1 MGDNIAGSDNY
12 IGKSTSVQSGVLS
25 LLSLRG
31 NSSGTEAQSNS
42 SADRAAALTGI
53 SEEQIRERA
62 INILREEVQSGSSMP
77 AGTQKLTG
85 PGKEPESA
93 AAKAEYWF
101 NRFDSNERTGFYE
114 LKGWVSQTE
123 LNRSEKEATS
133 VREKELISALKTDFD
148 VIKRLNNDWGEDQ
161 SFTLEDMKMYFKVSS
176 GYMDKLKESLSK
188 AAPDLSEADRESVH
202 KVVSAAFQGTRRSFA
217 RAIGKLDEN
226 PNRERMLQMVAEQLD
241 GENIRVTSNSEQL
254 KLRWSALN
262 GQHSINF
269 DTAGLTDIFTPGRR
283 SYYFDETHV
292 FDEARLR
299 IIRNLAEKIK

>member
-1 MGDNIAGSDNY
+1 MGDNIPASDNS

-25 LLSLRG
+25 LLSLG
-31 NSSGTEAQSNS
+31 GHSSGTEAQSNS
-42 SADRAAALTGI
+42 SDRATELTGV

-77 AGTQKLTG
+77 AGTRKQLTG
-85 PGKEPESA
+85 PGKEPEGA

-101 NRFDSNERTGFYE
+101 NRFDSTERTGFYE
-114 LKGWVSQTE
+114 YKGWVSQTE
-123 LNRSEKEATS
+123 LNRAEKEATS

-202 KVVSAAFQGTRRSFA
+202 KVVSVAFQGTRRSFA

-283 SYYFDETHV
+283 SYYNHETHV

-299 IIRNLAEKIK
+299 IIRNLAERIK